1 MGARILSGAT
11 GTGAGAWVRSG
22 AAHHGIIVT
31 FTGSAAALTFTLEG
45 RIAGGAAVT
54 LGTKQFTS
62 GELSANGAYLFVA
75 NVPVDDIRIN
85 VTVLTGSPTSIDA
98 YYKSSLN

>member
-11 GTGAGAWVRSG
+11 GTGAGAWMRSG
-22 AAHHGIIVT
+22 AAHHGVLVT
-31 FTGSAAALTFTLEG
+31 FTGTAAALTFTLEG
-45 RIAGGAAVT
+45 RIAGGTEVT
-54 LGTKQFTS
+54 LGTKQFAAGDLT
-62 GELSANGAYLFVA
+62 AKAAYLFVA
-75 NVPVDDIRIN
+75 NMPVDDIRVN